1 MSVQEANDNDTTDE
15 RDESVSTDALETETA
30 EQVALGAELALER
43 YVQFGFA
50 GVALL
55 LLLVFSRLVKL
66 GWSYFGEPTE
76 LAVTSIGA
84 VLAFA
89 LTFAFYRNDRS
100 YTLAHEV
107 AEELSKV
114 TWPSR
119 EQLRGSTMV
128 VIGTSIVAS
137 FYTGALDFVWSW
149 LSDFIYKL

>member
-15 RDESVSTDALETETA
+15 RDESVSADALETETA
-30 EQVALGAELALER
+30 EQVELALER

-55 LLLVFSRLVKL
+55 LLLVVSRIVKL
-66 GWSYFGEPTE
+66 GWGYFGEPSE
-76 LAVTSIGA
+76 LVVTSVGA
-84 VLAFA
+84 AIACA
-89 LTFAFYRNDRS
+89 LTFAFYRNDRL